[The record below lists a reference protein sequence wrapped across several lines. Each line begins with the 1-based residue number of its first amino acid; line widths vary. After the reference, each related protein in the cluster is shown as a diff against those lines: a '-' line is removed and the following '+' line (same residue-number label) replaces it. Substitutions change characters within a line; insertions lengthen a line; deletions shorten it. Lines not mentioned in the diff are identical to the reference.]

1 MVGIWSKFGQGRKMV
16 KKVRIWKVLRLGLP
30 IVENLSG
37 LQESI
42 LAYLEAPNSIFVKKQ
57 KHVEFY

>member
-1 MVGIWSKFGQGRKMV
+1 MVGIWSKFGQGRKLV
-16 KKVRIWKVLRLGLP
+16 KKIKIWKVLRMGLP

-42 LAYLEAPNSIFVKKQ
+42 FNLSRGTQLNFGEKSKN
-57 KHVEFY
+57 

>member
-1 MVGIWSKFGQGRKMV
+1 M
-16 KKVRIWKVLRLGLP
+16 GLP

-42 LAYLEAPNSIFVKKQ
+42 LAYLEAPNSIFAKNQ
-57 KHVEFY
+57 KINRILLNLPIFPLFPLFVVPWAAVIIL